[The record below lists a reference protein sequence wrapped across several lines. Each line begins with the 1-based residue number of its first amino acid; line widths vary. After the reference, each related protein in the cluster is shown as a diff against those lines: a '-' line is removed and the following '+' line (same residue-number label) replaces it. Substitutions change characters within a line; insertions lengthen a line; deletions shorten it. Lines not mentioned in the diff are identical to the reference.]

1 AAAEREVAEL
11 AQRIAALQAKIADTR
26 LQLARL
32 KSEYGGFLRAS
43 YKSDADPMA
52 QMLAAPSFQ
61 AFLNRAVAIEHL
73 TFLSKQLMVRI
84 KQTEL
89 DLQAQQTVLQ
99 MDKKTADRKRDDLV
113 AQKQQLVQQQAKE
126 QVLEAKLRAS
136 ISQVKWEL
144 KAINGQSA
152 ALAQR
157 IADMDLQLARLKSE
171 YGGFLRA
178 SYKSDA
184 DPMAQM
190 LAAPSFQA
198 FLNRAVAI
206 EHLTFLSKQ
215 LMVRIKQTEL
225 DLQAQQTVLQMDKK
239 TADRKRDD
247 LVAQKQQLVQQQAK
261 EQVLEAK
268 LRASI
273 SQVKWELKAIN
284 GQSAALAQRIADMEI
299 ARQDELIAEAEQAAW
314 QQAQFWMQNNLFII
328 PTASGTHSTKYP
340 LVWPLQQGTITQ
352 LFGPSTLV
360 FEPPGFGYAHF
371 HTGVDIS
378 FTQGTP
384 ILAADDGIVVAAA
397 SSTMNGQLV
406 GYGNYVILAHR
417 NNFFSL
423 YGHLLGFTVKAGD
436 TVHQGQPIGAEGSTG
451 NSTGPHV
458 HFEYR

>member
-1 AAAEREVAEL
+1 MTRSLPLTAVVALALAASPAAAQQDFPGLPGLGGPAKSFAEMADLSARVVPKEAKRGDVVTYEITVKPKRGAWTYPVNPPDPTQSRTRFAFPVAADKGTKPEDVVLVL
-11 AQRIAALQAKIADTR
+11 AEPVADPPGATWEDHPDNGKV
-26 LQLARL
+26 ARV
-32 KSEYGGFLRAS
+32 S
-43 YKSDADPMA
+43 YKP
-52 QMLAAPSFQ
+52 
-61 AFLNRAVAIEHL
+61 
-73 TFLSKQLMVRI
+73 
-84 KQTEL
+84 
-89 DLQAQQTVLQ
+89 
-99 MDKKTADRKRDDLV
+99 
-113 AQKQQLVQQQAKE
+113 
-126 QVLEAKLRAS
+126 
-136 ISQVKWEL
+136 VKWEL

-152 ALAQR
+152 AL
-157 IADMDLQLARLKSE
+157 
-171 YGGFLRA
+171 
-178 SYKSDA
+178 
-184 DPMAQM
+184 
-190 LAAPSFQA
+190 
-198 FLNRAVAI
+198 
-206 EHLTFLSKQ
+206 T
-215 LMVRIKQTEL
+215 
-225 DLQAQQTVLQMDKK
+225 
-239 TADRKRDD
+239 
-247 LVAQKQQLVQQQAK
+247 
-261 EQVLEAK
+261 
-268 LRASI
+268 
-273 SQVKWELKAIN
+273 
-284 GQSAALAQRIADMEI
+284 QRIADMEI

-458 HFEYR
+458 HFEYRYGGQPTNPMPYLPPNGPNPFNQ